1 MVSPER
7 LRMRVRA
14 SPVSPGLQPRLA
26 LMLGLAGLDGLLAG
40 PHPQLAV
47 LGALGVAFLLIMLA
61 DLTVGLCFFVLASFL
76 DVIPQVGGGVSIVK
90 ALGLLL
96 VVTWLASAGNRGAAD
111 SVTGFVVRHRV
122 FLAALLAFLAW
133 GLLSM
138 LWAEAPLASASI
150 VARLALN
157 FTLFPIVFAAVGNE
171 RHVTLVFAT
180 FVGGGVL
187 TTIWALLT
195 PTNEATSAGRLSGS
209 LNPNQLGNILMVA
222 AILAGALALTGALSR
237 SARTV
242 ASLTAVGCAIA
253 LFATLSRG
261 SLLGF
266 CVAALVAPFVAGSGR
281 RAGTFIVVVTAVVTA
296 FTFFLLVASSASVSR
311 ITHPG
316 AGGGAGR
323 ADLWKIAWQMVDAH
337 PVRGIGAGNF
347 ANTSVDYLF
356 RTTGLIDKSTPAFV
370 VDTPKVPHNIYLQ
383 VLAELGIIGAALFV
397 GLVGFAWICSL
408 RAAGLFRLNGDR
420 DLELLARGL
429 FIATTGLLAAEF
441 FASELYSKRLWIV
454 LAAGPA
460 LRGVAERRA
469 AMRARAEVSER
480 VTLRPQPRV
489 RQPATRSG

>member
-1 MVSPER
+1 VVSTAASAR
-7 LRMRVRA
+7 LKMGELAPPGVR
-14 SPVSPGLQPRLA
+14 SRLGLT
-26 LMLGLAGLDGLLAG
+26 LGLAGLDGLLAG
-40 PHPQLAV
+40 PHPQLAILV
-47 LGALGVAFLLIMLA
+47 ALGAAFLLVMLA

-76 DVIPQVGGGVSIVK
+76 DVIPQVGGGVTIVK

-96 VVTWLASAGNRGAAD
+96 VVTWLAAAANPGAAET
-111 SVTGFVVRHRV
+111 VTGFVVRYRF
-122 FLAALLAFLAW
+122 FLVALLAFLGWA
-133 GLLSM
+133 LLSM
-138 LWAEAPLASASI
+138 LWAEEPMASASI
-150 VARLALN
+150 VVRLALN
-157 FTLFPIVFAAVGNE
+157 FTLFPIVFAAVRNE
-171 RHVTLVFAT
+171 RHVTLLFAT

-195 PTNEATSAGRLSGS
+195 PPDNATAHGRLSGS

-222 AILAGALALTGALSR
+222 VVLAVVLALSGVWSR
-237 SARTV
+237 SARLLIALV
-242 ASLTAVGCAIA
+242 AVGCAVA

-261 SLLGF
+261 SLLGLA
-266 CVAALVAPFVAGSGR
+266 VAGLIAPFVAGPGR
-281 RAGTFIVVVTAVVTA
+281 RGLTLAAVVTSIVTA
-296 FTFFLLVASSASVSR
+296 STFFALFASSASIAR

-323 ADLWKIAWQMVDAH
+323 ADLWKIAWTMVDAH

-383 VLAELGIIGAALFV
+383 VLAELGVIGAALFV

-408 RAAGLFRLNGDR
+408 RAAGRFQLNGDH

-441 FASELYSKRLWIV
+441 FASELFSKRLWLV

-460 LRGVAERRA
+460 LRAVAERQAAVRPPISGRA
-469 AMRARAEVSER
+469 ATPRSPLRAP
-480 VTLRPQPRV
+480 RPD
-489 RQPATRSG
+489 